1 MWHCKFYASKGKN
14 NSIKLHIFW
23 CIFPPES
30 LINLL
35 LNYIIWRICWLGL
48 DLISRYVWRA
58 AQPESSWW
66 NVPPWWWN
74 MTFLLLSSM
83 PAFAY
88 RIPVSSLPVVRG
100 KYFFFPPACH
110 HWPPV
115 LCSSLLLQPVRT
127 DSLCHFSSNKD
138 SFFWWL
144 ISLKEVLYLN
154 CLVEVHICPSEVSP
168 DELCSRIWP
177 LTSSSCIL
185 SDICPVLSM
194 FLGVAET
201 LVYVL
206 FTSFKRQSLIKKKT
220 CFWCS

>member
-1 MWHCKFYASKGKN
+1 MCEEQ
-14 NSIKLHIFW
+14 L
-23 CIFPPES
+23 
-30 LINLL
+30 
-35 LNYIIWRICWLGL
+35 
-48 DLISRYVWRA
+48 SRRA
-58 AQPESSWW
+58 ADETCLPDDE
-66 NVPPWWWN
+66 
-74 MTFLLLSSM
+74 TSM

-100 KYFFFPPACH
+100 KDFFSPPACH

-127 DSLCHFSSNKD
+127 DSLYHFSSNKD
-138 SFFWWL
+138 SFFWWS
-144 ISLKEVLYLN
+144 ISLKEVFHLN

-185 SDICPVLSM
+185 SDICPALSM

-206 FTSFKRQSLIKKKT
+206 STSFKRQSLIKKKRVLDVLNMSSSHLSEDMKT
-220 CFWCS
+220 KLSSEYFFIQKKWRECELRALSCSLIKGGGIALCNSPAHIWEVNL